1 MKALTILKLIKEIIF
16 LSGFLVLL
24 MPFLMKGAH
33 SLNNHNTILQFRFV
47 KEKENMKKSCKR
59 VLAASMSMA
68 LVLTSVVP
76 AFAKTVD
83 GSISQ
88 REEKMLNFQ

>member
-1 MKALTILKLIKEIIF
+1 
-16 LSGFLVLL
+16 
-24 MPFLMKGAH
+24 
-33 SLNNHNTILQFRFV
+33 
-47 KEKENMKKSCKR
+47 MKKSCKR